1 MNWFLKMIGMQSV
14 VDEVQARADRQVEAL
29 QDEIDI
35 LEGRINLTK
44 GELIGQIGGLRGQV
58 ATLLDHVT
66 NPTPGSNGD
75 TDPEFRTM
83 ITALLSALDED
94 IRSFH
99 RRISALETVDA
110 TESAVGERLTAEV
123 DDNGVEIAK
132 LQDKLSTLE
141 DELSVL
147 GNDFSLYAED
157 YQRLVNTYNTHV
169 RRLGSPHTSA
179 NSRPAIHDTFE

>member
-44 GELIGQIGGLRGQV
+44 GELLGQIGGLRGQV

-66 NPTPGSNGD
+66 NPDPNNSGD
-75 TDPEFRTM
+75 ADPEYRRM
-83 ITALLSALDED
+83 ITALLAALDED
-94 IRSFH
+94 IRSMH
-99 RRISALETVDA
+99 RRITSLETLDA
-110 TESAVGERLTAEV
+110 TEGAVNERLEGEI
-123 DDNGVEIAK
+123 DDNSVELERLKEKIA
-132 LQDKLSTLE
+132 SLE
-141 DELSVL
+141 DSMSQL
-147 GNDFSLYAED
+147 GYEFRLHFNDYKD
-157 YQRLVNTYNTHV
+157 LVSTYNTHV
-169 RRLGSPHTSA
+169 RKLGSPHTSA

>member
-1 MNWFLKMIGMQSV
+1 MQSV
-14 VDEVQARADRQVEAL
+14 VDDVQARADRQVEAL

-66 NPTPGSNGD
+66 NPGSGGTGD
-75 TDPEFRTM
+75 TDPEFRRM
-83 ITALLSALDED
+83 ITALLSALDDD
-94 IRSFH
+94 IKSFH
-99 RRISALETVDA
+99 RRISVLETLDA
-110 TESAVGERLTAEV
+110 TESAVGERLTVEV

-132 LQDKLSTLE
+132 LQDKLSALE
-141 DELSVL
+141 DNLSVL
-147 GNDFSLYAED
+147 GNDFNLYAED
-157 YQRLVNTYNTHV
+157 YRRLVNTYNTHV